1 MKKTPLTAPSFAFAT
16 IGENEFKVK
25 IFGENLES
33 FQLPIEKKK
42 RTNRKR
48 IRFGRTLQKSK
59 RNKDHGK
66 KIKVLLYLL
75 LYLLSQKKQTLCL
88 LFQATNLPTT
98 QNVGKNIKRN

>member
-1 MKKTPLTAPSFAFAT
+1 MNDKEEGASEKGVKSNGENVGIIKTILNKSYEKTPLTAHSFAFAT

-48 IRFGRTLQKSK
+48 IGFGCALKKSK
-59 RNKDHGK
+59 K
-66 KIKVLLYLL
+66 
-75 LYLLSQKKQTLCL
+75 
-88 LFQATNLPTT
+88 
-98 QNVGKNIKRN
+98 